1 MDKSSHNHGKK
12 YYVTTPI
19 YYPND
24 IAHIGSA
31 YTTIA
36 ADIIARWH
44 KLDSYDTF
52 FLTGL
57 DEHGKKIEEAA
68 EKKGMPPKSFVDE
81 KAVQFKDAWKAL
93 NINYDRFIRTSDIDH
108 EKNVQALTKKID
120 ANGDIY
126 KAEYEGLY
134 CTGCEAFYLEKDLL
148 DGCCP
153 IHNRPVEKITE
164 ESYFFRL
171 SKYRDA
177 LLALYREHP
186 DFILPKNRAPEII
199 ARVEEDLKDL
209 SVSRKNLK
217 WGIPFGTD
225 ASHTTYVWFD
235 ALSNYLSGVNY
246 YLDSSIKEGVDNSR
260 FWPADCQLVGK
271 DIIWF
276 HCVIWPA
283 MLMSLNLP
291 LPKHVFVHGWW
302 TVEGEKISKSKGNVV
317 TIGELTKYGIDPAR
331 YFLFRA
337 MPFGADGDF
346 SEKEFIRVLNSELAD
361 GLGNLVTRT
370 AALVRR
376 FLGNNLP
383 KSLPSDYQMDADDKH
398 LCEFSEHTIEKCR
411 EYVENVEIDKA
422 LQEVWLLIKEANRYI
437 TVKEP
442 WVLAK
447 TDKIKLEGVLFNL
460 VQSIRYIAYLTSP
473 YIPESSE
480 KIINLFHFK
489 EKTLSDLSWDCV
501 NSGTVD
507 EEPRLFAKIEF
518 KEKEKF
524 PACIRIAKVLSVED
538 HPSADKLYV
547 LKLDLGT
554 EERTLVAG
562 LRNRVPKEEILGT
575 KIVIVSNLKPKMLR
589 GVESKGM
596 LLAASEINPDG
607 TEKVVLI
614 RPSGEPGE
622 EIFCGDMENSK
633 EALDIED
640 FAKMV
645 LEVRGKG
652 IFCND
657 KQLKPK
663 SGTLSVDIADGAKIR

>member
-1 MDKSSHNHGKK
+1 MDKSSHNPGKK

-31 YTTIA
+31 YTTLA

-44 KLDSYDTF
+44 RLDSYDTF

-68 EKKGMPPKSFVDE
+68 EKKGMPPKEFVDE
-81 KAVQFKDAWKAL
+81 KAVQFKDAWDKL
-93 NINYDRFIRTSDIDH
+93 NIHPDRFIRTSDPDH

-120 ANGDIY
+120 GKGDIY
-126 KAEYEGLY
+126 KAEYAGLY
-134 CTGCEAFYLEKDLL
+134 CTGCEAFYLEKDLV

-153 IHNRPVEKITE
+153 IHNKPVEKITE

-177 LLALYREHP
+177 LLKLYEEHP

-199 ARVEEDLKDL
+199 TRVKEDLKDL
-209 SVSRKNLK
+209 SVSRKNLR
-217 WGIPFGTD
+217 WGIPFAAD
-225 ASHTTYVWFD
+225 KSHTTYVWFD

-246 YLDSSIKEGVDNSR
+246 YFDSSIKEGADNSR

-283 MLMSLNLP
+283 MLLSLGVP

-317 TIGELTKYGIDPAR
+317 TIEQLIKYGVDPAR

-346 SEKEFIRVLNSELAD
+346 SEKEFVRVLNSELAD

-383 KSLPSDYQMDADDKH
+383 KSLHSDYQMDSDDRH
-398 LCEFSEHTIEKCR
+398 LKEFSERTLGKCR
-411 EYVENVEIDKA
+411 EYFENVEIDKA
-422 LQEVWLLIKEANRYI
+422 LQEIWLLIKESNRYI

-447 TDKIKLEGVLFNL
+447 TDKNKLGGVLFNL
-460 VQSIRYIAYLTSP
+460 VQSIRYIAYLISP

-480 KIINLFHFK
+480 KIINLFHFR
-489 EKTLSDLSWDCV
+489 EKNLSDLSWDCV
-501 NSGTVD
+501 NEGTVD
-507 EEPRLFAKIEF
+507 SEPRLFAKIEF

-524 PACIRIAKVLSVED
+524 PACIKIAKVLSVEE
-538 HPSADKLYV
+538 HPSAEKLYV
-547 LKLDLGT
+547 LKIDLGG

-562 LRNRVPKEEILGT
+562 LRNRVPKEELLGSR
-575 KIVIVSNLKPKMLR
+575 IVIVSNLKPKMLR
-589 GVESKGM
+589 GVESRGM

-607 TEKVVLI
+607 SEKVVLI

-622 EIFCGDMENSK
+622 EIFCSDLENSK
-633 EALDIED
+633 EPLDIEE
-640 FAKMV
+640 FAKIV
-645 LEVRGKG
+645 LEVRDKG
-652 IFCND
+652 IFWGN

-663 SGTLSVDIADGAKIR
+663 SGTLSADIADGAKIR

>member
-1 MDKSSHNHGKK
+1 MEKSSHNRGKK

-44 KLDSYDTF
+44 RLDSYDTF

-68 EKKGMPPKSFVDE
+68 EKNGMPPKEFVDE
-81 KAVQFKDAWKAL
+81 KAVQFKDAWNKL
-93 NINYDRFIRTSDIDH
+93 NIHCDRFIRTSDPDH

-120 ANGDIY
+120 GKGDIY

-134 CTGCEAFYLEKDLL
+134 CTGCEAFYLEKDLV

-153 IHNRPVEKITE
+153 IHNNPVEKITE

-177 LLALYREHP
+177 LLKLYKEHP

-199 ARVEEDLKDL
+199 ARVKEDLKDL

-217 WGIPFGTD
+217 WGIPFATD
-225 ASHTTYVWFD
+225 KSHTTYVWFD

-246 YLDSSIKEGVDNSR
+246 YFDSSIKEGIDNSR

-283 MLMSLNLP
+283 MLMSLDVP

-302 TVEGEKISKSKGNVV
+302 TVEGDKISKSKGNVV
-317 TIGELTKYGIDPAR
+317 TIEQLIKYGVDSAR

-346 SEKEFIRVLNSELAD
+346 SEKEFVRVLNSELAD
-361 GLGNLVTRT
+361 GLGNLITRT
-370 AALVRR
+370 TALVRR

-383 KSLPSDYQMDADDKH
+383 KSLPLNYQMDSDDKH
-398 LCEFSEHTIEKCR
+398 LREFSEHTVEKCR

-422 LQEVWLLIKEANRYI
+422 LQEVWLLIKESNRYI

-447 TDKIKLEGVLFNL
+447 TDKNKLEGVLFNL
-460 VQSIRYIAYLTSP
+460 VQSIRYIAYLISP

-480 KIINLFHFK
+480 KIIKLFHFK
-489 EKTLSDLSWDCV
+489 EKNLSDLSWECV

-524 PACIRIAKVLSVED
+524 PACIKIAKVLSVEE
-538 HPSADKLYV
+538 HPSAEKLYV
-547 LKLDLGT
+547 LKIDLGG

-562 LRNRVPKEEILGT
+562 LRNRIPREEILGS

-589 GVESKGM
+589 GVESRGM
-596 LLAASEINPDG
+596 LIAASEINPDG
-607 TEKVVLI
+607 TEKISLL
-614 RPSGEPGE
+614 RPDGNPGE
-622 EIFCGDMENSK
+622 EIFCGDLENSK
-633 EALDIED
+633 ELLDIED
-640 FAKMV
+640 FAKIV
-645 LEVRGKG
+645 LEVKDKS
-652 IFCND
+652 IFWSD

-663 SGTLSVDIADGAKIR
+663 NGTLSVDIADGAKIR